1 MLERVNLFPSL
12 WNAWKWWG
20 CCYRAVQ
27 SVLSVVS
34 QSDNAL
40 LSMSVCE
47 RHVSGAASEV
57 YWSDHHCGRLQWV
70 AWALPVVPFDSIES
84 IRVLAVLEKYSV
96 QVRGAAG
103 VKPPAL
109 KSRKQEI
116 VSLRFFMMCMVYK
129 RTSPMRSCASD
140 SNTDIL
146 YYYITINS
154 HSFVPSVSLSS
165 KGKVDCYITWTASC
179 AAHSPCVCHL
189 SPIFVHMQLV
199 TPNKSLR
206 YRDSSMRDLG
216 RGNHLESSLH
226 VE

>member
-20 CCYRAVQ
+20 RCYGAVQ

-47 RHVSGAASEV
+47 RHVSGTASEV

-84 IRVLAVLEKYSV
+84 IRVLTVLEKYSV

-129 RTSPMRSCASD
+129 TTSPMRSCASP
-140 SNTDIL
+140 SNTEVL
-146 YYYITINS
+146 YYHITINS
-154 HSFVPSVSLSS
+154 HSFIPSVSLSS
-165 KGKVDCYITWTASC
+165 KGKVWIVISHGLQVVQLIPPVSVILVLFLFICSW
-179 AAHSPCVCHL
+179 L
-189 SPIFVHMQLV
+189 SPTIPWGIGIPLCETSGGEIIWRAAYM
-199 TPNKSLR
+199 
-206 YRDSSMRDLG
+206 
-216 RGNHLESSLH
+216 
-226 VE
+226 